1 MLEKNYKVHCSLND
15 QEVPE
20 DLKIKDIVDQ
30 VRALTQFQQI
40 HFVSLSLEDE
50 TKFGLEI
57 AFKLRTLTCWI
68 QAKGGII
75 AKGG

>member
-30 VRALTQFQQI
+30 VGALTQFQQI
-40 HFVSLSLEDE
+40 HFVSLSL
-50 TKFGLEI
+50 T
-57 AFKLRTLTCWI
+57 
-68 QAKGGII
+68 GGWN
-75 AKGG
+75 

>member
-1 MLEKNYKVHCSLND
+1 MRKNKTLGAAFAQTAVQTMLEKNYKVHCSLND

-40 HFVSLSLEDE
+40 HFVSLSL
-50 TKFGLEI
+50 TGRM
-57 AFKLRTLTCWI
+57 KLNSVLRI
-68 QAKGGII
+68 Y
-75 AKGG
+75 